1 MNSSLTPPKQQY
13 AGVLGFGQYRPS
25 RVVTNDDLSKVVDT
39 SDEWITARVG
49 IKQRRYAD
57 DDETIVAMSV
67 AAGADAVKAAGLS
80 AADIDL
86 VIVSSCSLET
96 PLPGAAPEV
105 AYQLGAHAPG
115 AYDLNAACA
124 GFCYSLAA
132 ADQAIRTG
140 ASERALVIGVEKLS
154 QWVDHTDRSTSIIFA
169 DGAGA
174 AVLAAT
180 PEQRISPVVWGSAGD
195 KPEAIIA
202 RHRDTKLEMDGRAV
216 FRWATTDIRDQLAR
230 ICDAAGISLRDVDV
244 FVPHQANT
252 RIIDAMLRGQDFRDD
267 VVVARDIEYAGN
279 TSSAS
284 VPLAVCALADTGQI
298 SSGDKVLTIGF
309 GAGLPYAG
317 QIFVMP

>member
-1 MNSSLTPPKQQY
+1 MNSSLTPPQNRN

-25 RVVTNDDLSKVVDT
+25 RVVTNDDLSKLVDT
-39 SDEWITARVG
+39 SDEWITSRVG
-49 IKQRRYAD
+49 IKERRYAD

-67 AAGADAVKAAGLS
+67 AAGADAIKAAGLS

-105 AYQLGAHAPG
+105 AYQLGANAPG

-174 AVLAAT
+174 AVLAAS
-180 PEQRISPVVWGSAGD
+180 PEQGISPVVWGSAGD

-202 RHRDTKLEMDGRAV
+202 RRRDTKLEMDGRAV
-216 FRWATTDIRDQLAR
+216 FRWATTDIRDQLTR
-230 ICDAAGISLRDVDV
+230 ICDAAGITLRDVDA

-284 VPLAVCALADTGQI
+284 VPLAVCALADTGHI
-298 SSGDKVLTIGF
+298 TSGDKVLTIGF
-309 GAGLPYAG
+309 GAGLTFAG